1 MDLLDGPVVDYRR
14 HMQSPGAV
22 RTGRLIVAA
31 AIAAGLVAAGAAAA
45 ALQKRT
51 PSRSRVAIAQAL
63 PVLDGGHLEA
73 TVVEVTYEPGGSG
86 TAHRHPCPVIGY
98 MLEGSMRMQVKGQA
112 ERTYAPGDT
121 FYEAPTDVHVVSANA
136 SQDKPAR
143 FLAYFVCDR
152 KTPLS
157 VPATDPPGSE

>member
-1 MDLLDGPVVDYRR
+1 MKPRTAAHRSRIRNATLIAF
-14 HMQSPGAV
+14 AV
-22 RTGRLIVAA
+22 L
-31 AIAAGLVAAGAAAA
+31 AAGAASDAR
-45 ALQKRT
+45 QDRT
-51 PSRSRVAIAQAL
+51 PPRSHVAIAQAL

-73 TVVEVTYEPGGSG
+73 TIVEVNYEPGGSN

-112 ERTYAPGDT
+112 EQIYAPGDT

-157 VPATDPPGSE
+157 VPVAGSPGNAK